1 MELTSYQKKIVTF
14 FNDNPNFNMYINAK
28 AGCGKSFI
36 ATQLLKDVDR
46 NSIYLAFNKSIAEE
60 MKEKI
65 TNPKVKICTIH
76 SLCNSI
82 LLYNLSQ
89 KANNQTGGLGKN
101 RNTSSKLDNLK
112 IYKILNDIFMQD
124 KDINKDIHKDYRFFL
139 TENYVKLYNLV
150 RLKVIDLDKGFE
162 AKMKISEI
170 VNEQGL
176 FFHESY
182 HKPAPD
188 ETLTLIRQVD
198 KKSLEMFEKEQVY
211 DFTDMLY
218 ITLNKLR
225 NKEWEVPGWNLYTN
239 IVADESQ
246 DLSTIQ
252 LFLLKYIKR
261 KGGRYIFI
269 LDYRQAIYA
278 FSGANSSSYQLIKK
292 LFAPIKEFE
301 LPINYRCAVSH
312 LDLVNKLHKIGIK
325 PCDTAPIGKIER
337 IGKSKCIELAQAGDY
352 IVGRKNKWL
361 LPVTLE
367 LIKKGK
373 PVYIKDEGF
382 VKEIERL
389 IEKIKSDSI
398 IDLERKILLKEK
410 RLSEKL
416 TNEKDNQ
423 QKEEQNPVEIEVDAI
438 TFTQDSEDKS
448 GQMEMFS
455 AIKMLLAS
463 FKEKYTTHSK
473 SQFLKYVQTM
483 LNTTPSDNCVMIT
496 SIHCVKGLE
505 ANNVFVLNEGKA
517 VIDGNMS
524 AEQRQQEFN
533 LSYVALT
540 RAKENLYLVK
550 PEGEEY

>member
-1 MELTSYQKKIVTF
+1 MELTSYQKKIITF
-14 FNDNPNFNMYINAK
+14 FNDNPNSNMYINAK

>member
-14 FNDNPNFNMYINAK
+14 FNDNPNSNMYINAK

-46 NSIYLAFNKSIAEE
+46 NSIYLAFNKSIAKE

-170 VNEQGL
+170 VNEQGV

-389 IEKIKSDSI
+389 IEKTKSDSI

-423 QKEEQNPVEIEVDAI
+423 QKEEENTVEIEADAI
-438 TFTQDSEDKS
+438 IFTQDSEDKS

-455 AIKMLLAS
+455 AIKMLLVS

-483 LNTTPSDNCVMIT
+483 LNTTSSKNCIMIT

>member
-1 MELTSYQKKIVTF
+1 MELTSYQKDIVTF
-14 FNDNPNFNMYINAK
+14 FNGNPNSNMYINAK

-60 MKEKI
+60 MKGKI

-82 LLYNLSQ
+82 LLYNLSE

-124 KDINKDIHKDYRFFL
+124 KDINKDFDYRSFL
-139 TENYVKLYNLV
+139 IENYVKLYNLV
-150 RLKVIDLDKGFE
+150 RLKVVDLEKGFE
-162 AKMKISEI
+162 AKMKISDI

-176 FFHESY
+176 FFHETY
-182 HKPAPD
+182 HKPTPD
-188 ETLTLIRQVD
+188 ETLALIRQID
-198 KKSLEMFEKEQVY
+198 KKSLDMFEKEQIY

-218 ITLNKLR
+218 ITLLKLK

-292 LFAPIKEFE
+292 LFAPIKEFD
-301 LPINYRCAVSH
+301 LPINYRCATSH

-325 PCDTAPIGKIER
+325 PCNTAPEGKIYR
-337 IGKSKCIELAQAGDY
+337 IGKNRCIELAQAGDY

-367 LIKKGK
+367 LIKRGK

-382 VKEIERL
+382 VKEIEKL
-389 IEKIKSDSI
+389 IEKTKSDSI
-398 IDLERKILLKEK
+398 VDLERKILLKEK

-423 QKEEQNPVEIEVDAI
+423 QKEEKNEVEIEAEAI
-438 TFTQDSEDKS
+438 TFTQNSEDKG

-483 LNTTPSDNCVMIT
+483 LNTTPSNNCIMIT

-517 VIDGNMS
+517 VIDGTMS